1 MSRLQRIEFEILD
14 CAINR
19 ANNSDGYTTTV
30 NMFLTRLEQL
40 FPDMSKQELKE
51 ACKGLVRQ
59 KPSRSICHASTIG
72 GQMMTRSSSP
82 PSSCC

>member
-1 MSRLQRIEFEILD
+1 MMSRLQRIEFEILD

-19 ANNSDGYTTTV
+19 ANTNDGYSTTV

-40 FPDMSKQELKE
+40 FPDVSKQELKE

-59 KPSRSICHASTIG
+59 KAIEINLPRVNYRG
-72 GQMMTRSSSP
+72 VDVR
-82 PSSCC
+82 